1 MKIIKFKKP
10 GDSITIGSQRFDQN
24 NITPEIHKGLVE
36 AFPHLADQFEE
47 IEREFKIFLEEIV
60 GNENLETFRQQY
72 QNIHDTLKSTYE

>member
-1 MKIIKFKKP
+1 MPTVVVLKP
-10 GDSITIGSQRFDQN
+10 
-24 NITPEIHKGLVE
+24 PPK
-36 AFPHLADQFEE
+36 FEE

>member
-1 MKIIKFKKP
+1 M
-10 GDSITIGSQRFDQN
+10 
-24 NITPEIHKGLVE
+24 GLQQ
-36 AFPHLADQFEE
+36 DQFEE